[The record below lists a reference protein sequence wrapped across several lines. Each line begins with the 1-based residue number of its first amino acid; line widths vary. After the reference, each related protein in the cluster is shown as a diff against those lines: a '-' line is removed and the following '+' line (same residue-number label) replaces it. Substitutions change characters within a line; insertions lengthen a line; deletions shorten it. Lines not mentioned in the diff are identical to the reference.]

1 MNSVA
6 EEEEKVEFDFSCA
19 IAPLMAN
26 FTPQRQCA
34 SRRRRVANAGLLQEE
49 QVR

>member
-1 MNSVA
+1 MSNIT
-6 EEEEKVEFDFSCA
+6 EEDGKVEFDFSYA

-26 FTPQRQCA
+26 FTPQRQYA

>member
-1 MNSVA
+1 MSNIT
-6 EEEEKVEFDFSCA
+6 EEDGKVEFDFSYA
-19 IAPLMAN
+19 IISAN
-26 FTPQRQCA
+26 LTPQRQCA